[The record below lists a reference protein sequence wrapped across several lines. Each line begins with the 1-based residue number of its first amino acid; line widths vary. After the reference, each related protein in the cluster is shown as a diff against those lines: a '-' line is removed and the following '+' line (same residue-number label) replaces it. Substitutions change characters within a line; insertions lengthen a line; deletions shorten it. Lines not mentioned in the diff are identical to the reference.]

1 MCDQQSLRSACA
13 YAQSDQSLC
22 YSRLSI
28 MILSNKL
35 ITKARTG
42 LRRLVLQRCSSHSP
56 KDIFSRVETRF
67 IHVLS
72 YFFFNLFDKSIFFY
86 TSKPFSCTSP
96 EHAQH
101 QAQGENNQR
110 LTRKPIFDRSF
121 NNKLSWL

>member
-28 MILSNKL
+28 MILSNKR

-42 LRRLVLQRCSSHSP
+42 LRRLALRRCSSHSP

-67 IHVLS
+67 IHVL
-72 YFFFNLFDKSIFFY
+72 FFLNLFDKSIFFY

-101 QAQGENNQR
+101 QAQDDINQR
-110 LTRKPIFDRSF
+110 LTRKPIFDRSL